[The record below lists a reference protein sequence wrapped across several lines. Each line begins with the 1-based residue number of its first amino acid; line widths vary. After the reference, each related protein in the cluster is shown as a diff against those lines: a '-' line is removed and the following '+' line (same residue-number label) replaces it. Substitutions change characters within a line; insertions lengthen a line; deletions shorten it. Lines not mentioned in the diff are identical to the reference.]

1 MPYYQTKV
9 YFDGSHYIG
18 IPHTEKPTK
27 RTVSRLEEIIEVP
40 VNDSENTDEKAPP
53 FDLEIA
59 ENSDE
64 ISQSSIEL
72 NEQEN
77 VEKEARN
84 KPKTRKTTRKELF
97 EEMYRETLKMK
108 KDKRRELMIQKL
120 RPYFYSLEKTEKYVD
135 QQLERKQRNLICR
148 RIRMTRKA
156 NLQKFN
162 YFCTFT
168 YDDKKHTED
177 SFRKKLRNK
186 LGSFANRKGWKYIG
200 VWERS
205 PKNQRLHFHGIFYI
219 PDKTLPGYLI
229 KVRDFNTKKKRMQ
242 ETWQSDYFN
251 ELFGRTDFEPLN
263 ENENIGESLA
273 YMMKYI
279 EKTGEKIVYS
289 KGLPQY
295 FVSDILEEDVVCNIG
310 LEDRKLL
317 LFDDFTCWKEG
328 EYVGTVSP
336 EVIKQMP
343 TSNV

>member
-1 MPYYQTKV
+1 MPFYQAKV

-18 IPHTEKPTK
+18 IPHTERPTK
-27 RTVSRLEEIIEVP
+27 RTVSPLEETIEVP
-40 VNDSENTDEKAPP
+40 VDDTQNSEEGSLP
-53 FDLEIA
+53 FDLETP
-59 ENSDE
+59 ENS
-64 ISQSSIEL
+64 S
-72 NEQEN
+72 EN
-77 VEKEARN
+77 SEPDKDQTEAETPLKEADN

-97 EEMYRETLKMK
+97 EELYMETVKMK
-108 KDKRRELMIQKL
+108 KNQRRSLMIEKL
-120 RPYFYSLEKTEKYVD
+120 RPYFYSYEKTEQYVD
-135 QQLERKQRNLICR
+135 EQLERKQRNLICR

-168 YDDKKHTED
+168 YDDKKHNED

-229 KVRDFNTKKKRMQ
+229 KVQDFNTKKKRMQ

-251 ELFGRTDFEPLN
+251 ELFGRTDFEPLDA
-263 ENENIGESLA
+263 NENIGESLA

-295 FVSDILEEDVVCNIG
+295 FITDILEDDVVCNIG

-317 LFDDFTCWKEG
+317 LYDDFSCWKEG
-328 EYVGTVSP
+328 EYMGTVSP